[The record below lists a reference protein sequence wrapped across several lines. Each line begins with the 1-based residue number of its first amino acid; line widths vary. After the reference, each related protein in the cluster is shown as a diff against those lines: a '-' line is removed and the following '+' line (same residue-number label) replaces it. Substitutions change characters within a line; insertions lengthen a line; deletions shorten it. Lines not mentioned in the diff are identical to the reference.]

1 MIDSFNLQFPMPYFL
16 DGNNLIGHA
25 LGASRPSE
33 ENRRSLVAEVADRLR
48 RTRATAGLFFDGPVT
63 YFTLNG
69 TSLGSLSIRECGGA
83 GADDAILHEIGRSAS
98 PREISVVTADRE
110 LGRRAR
116 DCGAKTLSPGDFWSR
131 FGASKAPD
139 RGEPVG
145 KVDVDAWLQYFEDE
159 KNRGR

>member
-1 MIDSFNLQFPMPYFL
+1 MPYFL

-33 ENRRSLVAEVADRLR
+33 ENRQSLVAEVADRLR
-48 RTRATAGLFFDGPVT
+48 RTRATAVLFFDGP
-63 YFTLNG
+63 G
-69 TSLGSLSIRECGGA
+69 GKRTSLGSLSIRECGGA
-83 GADDAILHEIGRSAS
+83 GADDAILREIGRSSA
-98 PREISVVTADRE
+98 PREIVVVTADRE
-110 LGRRAR
+110 LARRAR
-116 DCGAKTLSPGDFWSR
+116 DCGAKAFSPGDFWSR

-139 RGEPVG
+139 RGEAGG